1 MALGK
6 TQKQRLFNF
15 LKFLLVL
22 AFVFVAFLPLVS
34 LVLTSLKTRPEL
46 YQLPAKLLP
55 KVPQWSNYIEAWT
68 MVDFGKYLVNSLI
81 ISVFYTLPC
90 IMGSCFAGYGFAR
103 FNVPENKAVF
113 LLMLS
118 TMMIP
123 FMVWVVPFYLIVSKA
138 GLVDKRWMW
147 ILWGLQGM
155 PFLIFL
161 FKQYFSTV
169 PMSFEE
175 SAKIDGANRF
185 QIFFSI
191 MFPLVNTAVIIA
203 AIWAFNWS
211 WANYLRPVLFLSNEK
226 VTLAVKL
233 ARGYTDFKDQ
243 LLHNIAMAGILYYSL
258 PVILLFFF
266 LQRRFISG
274 LMSGG
279 LKG

>member
-1 MALGK
+1 M
-6 TQKQRLFNF
+6 
-15 LKFLLVL
+15 

-34 LVLTSLKTRPEL
+34 MVLTSLKTRPEL

-55 KVPQWSNYIEAWT
+55 KEAQWSNYIEAWT
-68 MVDFGKYLVNSLI
+68 MVNFGKYLVNSLI

-103 FNVPENKAVF
+103 FNVPENKSIF
-113 LLMLS
+113 LLMLA

-185 QIFFSI
+185 QIFFQI

-203 AIWAFNWS
+203 AIWGFNWS

-243 LLHNIAMAGILYYSL
+243 LLHNVAMAGILYYSL